1 MFNKEKTS
9 SYSEKINSNSATLI
23 SSGTSLKGDVKSEND
38 LRIDG
43 TIHGNVFSS
52 AKIIVGP
59 SGFVEGN
66 IEGANADITGKVAGN
81 ISVKELLQL
90 RGESQ
95 VNGNITAVKL
105 QIDPTAVFNGK
116 CQMGAQPASVV
127 TMSNEVET
135 TTTTAAKVSTY
146 K

>member
-9 SYSEKINSNSATLI
+9 SYSEKTYSNSATLI
-23 SSGTSLKGDVKSEND
+23 SSGTTLKGDVKSETD

-43 TIHGNVFSS
+43 TIHGNVYSS
-52 AKIIVGP
+52 SKIIIGP

-66 IEGANADITGKVAGN
+66 IEGVHADVTGKVNGN
-81 ISVKELLQL
+81 ILVKELLQL
-90 RGESQ
+90 RGDCNIQ
-95 VNGNITAVKL
+95 GNIAASKL

-127 TMSNEVET
+127 TMSNEAES
-135 TTTTAAKVSTY
+135 TTAKVNAY

>member
-9 SYSEKINSNSATLI
+9 AFSEKSYSNSATLI
-23 SSGTSLKGDVKSEND
+23 SSGTNLKGDLKSESD

-66 IEGANADITGKVAGN
+66 IEGGNADITGKVTGN
-81 ISVKELLQL
+81 ITVKELLQL
-90 RGESQ
+90 RGES
-95 VNGNITAVKL
+95 NITGNISAAKL
-105 QIDPTAVFNGK
+105 QIDPTATFNGK
-116 CQMGAQPASVV
+116 CQMGTQPASVV

-135 TTTTAAKVSTY
+135 TTAKVNTY
-146 K
+146 Q

>member
-9 SYSEKINSNSATLI
+9 SHSEKSSSNSATLI
-23 SSGTSLKGDVKSEND
+23 SSGTILRGDVKSEND

-43 TIHGNVFSS
+43 TIHGHVRSS

-66 IEGANADITGKVAGN
+66 IEGANADITGKVKGN
-81 ISVKELLQL
+81 ITVKELLQL
-90 RGESQ
+90 REQ
-95 VNGNITAVKL
+95 CNVEGNINATKL

-116 CQMGAQPASVV
+116 CQMGPQAASVV
-127 TMSNEVET
+127 LMSTPDVQQA
-135 TTTTAAKVSTY
+135 TATAEAK
-146 K
+146 

>member
-9 SYSEKINSNSATLI
+9 SYSEKTYSNSATLI
-23 SSGTSLKGDVKSEND
+23 SSGTILKGDVKSEND

-43 TIHGNVFSS
+43 TIHGNVYSS
-52 AKIIVGP
+52 SKIIVGP

-66 IEGANADITGKVAGN
+66 IEGANADITGKVTGN

-90 RGESQ
+90 RGESNVQ
-95 VNGNITAVKL
+95 GNIAAVKL
-105 QIDPTAVFNGK
+105 QIDSTAMFNGK

-127 TMSNEVET
+127 TMSNESET
-135 TTTTAAKVSTY
+135 TTAKVNTY

>member
-9 SYSEKINSNSATLI
+9 SYSEKTYSNSATLI
-23 SSGTSLKGDVKSEND
+23 SSGTILKGDVKSEND

-43 TIHGNVFSS
+43 TIHGNVYSS
-52 AKIIVGP
+52 SKIIVGP

-66 IEGANADITGKVAGN
+66 IEGANADITGKVTGN

-90 RGESQ
+90 RGESNVQ
-95 VNGNITAVKL
+95 GNISAVKL
-105 QIDPTAVFNGK
+105 QIDPTAMFNGK

-127 TMSNEVET
+127 TMSNETET
-135 TTTTAAKVSTY
+135 TTAKVNTY

>member
-9 SYSEKINSNSATLI
+9 SHSEKSSSNSATLI
-23 SSGTSLKGDVKSEND
+23 SSGTILKGDVKSEND

-43 TIHGNVFSS
+43 TIHGHVRSS

-66 IEGANADITGKVAGN
+66 IEGANADITGKVKGN
-81 ISVKELLQL
+81 ITVKELLQL
-90 RGESQ
+90 REQ
-95 VNGNITAVKL
+95 CNVEGNINATKL

-116 CQMGAQPASVV
+116 CQMGPQAASVV
-127 TMSNEVET
+127 LMSTPDVQ
-135 TTTTAAKVSTY
+135 TTTATAEAK
-146 K
+146 

>member
-9 SYSEKINSNSATLI
+9 SEKVYSSTATLI
-23 SSGTSLKGDVKSEND
+23 SPGTNLKGDVKSEND

-43 TIHGNVFSS
+43 TIHGNVYSS

-66 IEGANADITGKVAGN
+66 IEGAHADITGKVTGN
-81 ISVKELLQL
+81 ITVKDLLQL
-90 RGESQ
+90 RGDCH
-95 VNGNITAVKL
+95 VNGNIAAAKL

-116 CQMGAQPASVV
+116 CQMGAVPASVV
-127 TMSNEVET
+127 TMSNEAET
-135 TTTTAAKVSTY
+135 TTAKVNSY

>member
-1 MFNKEKTS
+1 MFNKEKAS
-9 SYSEKINSNSATLI
+9 AYSEKTNSNSATLI
-23 SSGTSLKGDVKSEND
+23 SPGTSLKGDVRSEND

-43 TIHGNVFSS
+43 TIHGNVYSS

-66 IEGANADITGKVAGN
+66 IEGAFADITGKVAGN
-81 ISVKELLQL
+81 ITVKELLQL
-90 RGESQ
+90 RGESYVQ
-95 VNGNITAVKL
+95 GNICAVKL

-116 CQMGAQPASVV
+116 CQMGTNTGNVV
-127 TMSNEVET
+127 IMSNEDES
-135 TTTTAAKVSTY
+135 TTAKVNTY

>member
-9 SYSEKINSNSATLI
+9 SYSEKTYSNSATLI
-23 SSGTSLKGDVKSEND
+23 SPGTVLKGDVKSEND

-43 TIHGNVFSS
+43 TIHGNVYS
-52 AKIIVGP
+52 ASKIIVGP
-59 SGFVEGN
+59 SGFIEGN
-66 IEGANADITGKVAGN
+66 IEGANADITGKVTGN

-90 RGESQ
+90 RGESNVQ
-95 VNGNITAVKL
+95 GNISAVKL
-105 QIDPTAVFNGK
+105 QIDPTAMFNGK

-127 TMSNEVET
+127 TMSNEAET
-135 TTTTAAKVSTY
+135 TTAKVNTY

>member
-9 SYSEKINSNSATLI
+9 SYSEKTYSNSATLI
-23 SSGTSLKGDVKSEND
+23 SPGTVLKGDVKSEND

-43 TIHGNVFSS
+43 TIHGNVYS
-52 AKIIVGP
+52 ASKIIVGP

-66 IEGANADITGKVAGN
+66 IEGANADITGKVTGN

-90 RGESQ
+90 RGESNVQ
-95 VNGNITAVKL
+95 GNILAVKL
-105 QIDPTAVFNGK
+105 QIDPTAMFNGK

-127 TMSNEVET
+127 TMSNEAET
-135 TTTTAAKVSTY
+135 TTAKVNTY

>member
-9 SYSEKINSNSATLI
+9 SYSEKTYSNSATLI
-23 SSGTSLKGDVKSEND
+23 SSGTTLKGDVKSEND

-43 TIHGNVFSS
+43 TIHGNVYSS
-52 AKIIVGP
+52 SKIIVGP

-66 IEGANADITGKVAGN
+66 IEGANADITGKITGN
-81 ISVKELLQL
+81 ISVKDLLQL
-90 RGESQ
+90 RGECNVQ
-95 VNGNITAVKL
+95 GNIAATKL

-127 TMSNEVET
+127 TMSNEGET
-135 TTTTAAKVSTY
+135 TTAKVNTY